1 MTYREAELAA
11 LFRQRAAASMAT
23 ALVVENELQ
32 RRCSVEFI
40 PPAGG
45 HGHGVA
51 GVSAELGE
59 MFSSRSESITA
70 LVQQLADEFSHRH
83 GREPGIRAPGAPRQP
98 ATGHHPH
105 IHNLILN
112 RVSAGPAVDCEHAL

>member
-11 LFRQRAAASMAT
+11 LFRQRAAASMAA
-23 ALVVENELQ
+23 ALVAENELQ
-32 RRCSVEFI
+32 RRCSAEFI
-40 PPAGG
+40 PRAGG
-45 HGHGVA
+45 HGRGVA
-51 GVSAELGE
+51 GVLAELGE

-70 LVQQLADEFSHRH
+70 LVQQLADEFRRRH

-105 IHNLILN
+105 
-112 RVSAGPAVDCEHAL
+112 VHALGLEAGR